1 MLLPLVGVK
10 NATHTILVA
19 QLYFVKKA
27 AVIRNINI
35 NSLKDYHILNLGACE
50 SCYIFYSFSKTT
62 KLLVKPSKSD
72 LSLKKNINK

>member
-72 LSLKKNINK
+72 LSQKKNNK